1 MLAEIRSAAARVAE
15 VARYVRIDHERL
27 ERYVAEYAQEPPDQ
41 PREPEHGA
49 LSDEETTVAFVVA
62 RDAINFGSG
71 WHPVLRKRPGCSG
84 SVTIAVA
91 LREWFAADPPTAGE
105 LAAINSEQC
114 AARFGQDPAL
124 ELMGLFATALNEL
137 GTFVVDGY
145 GGSFREL
152 VAAAGQSAER
162 LVRLL
167 NEMPTFHDVWPYDD
181 IKVPLF
187 KRAQITPHDL
197 ALAFD
202 GRGPGHFE
210 DIDSLTM
217 FADNLVPHVL
227 RLDGVLVYDD
237 DLVARIDRGELLEP
251 GAAEEVEIRAV
262 ALHAV
267 ELLAELVPQSP
278 REIDELL
285 WRRGGAPE
293 YKAVPRHRCRT
304 TAY

>member
-1 MLAEIRSAAARVAE
+1 M
-15 VARYVRIDHERL
+15 
-27 ERYVAEYAQEPPDQ
+27 
-41 PREPEHGA
+41 
-49 LSDEETTVAFVVA
+49 SDEETTVAFVVA

-71 WHPVLRKRPGCSG
+71 WHPAPRKRPGCSG

-105 LAAINSEQC
+105 LVYQLRAVRGAV
-114 AARFGQDPAL
+114 RHYPAL
-124 ELMGLFATALNEL
+124 QLMGLFATALNEL

-152 VAAAGQSAER
+152 VAAVGQSAER

-210 DIDSLTM
+210 DIDLLTM

-262 ALHAV
+262 VLHAV

-278 REIDELL
+278 REIDEPL

-304 TAY
+304 TVY